1 MREIEKTVRERLFAL
16 QDLEYQAFQSKLIP
30 TAPPETVIGVRTPA
44 LRKLAKELSR
54 EPATAEFL
62 ECLPHKYLEENSLHG
77 FLIETLRDYDK
88 TVRALDAFLPYV
100 DNWATCDLMS
110 PKVFR
115 KHLPELYEQIQ
126 LWLRSSHPYT
136 VRFGEEML
144 MTWFLDDPAF
154 RPEVL
159 ELASSVRSEEYYVNM
174 MTAWFFATALAKQYD
189 AALPYIEGRRLDDW
203 THNKA
208 IQKAAESYRVP
219 PERKAYLK
227 TLKVK

>member
-1 MREIEKTVRERLFAL
+1 MREIERTVRERLFAL
-16 QDLEYQAFQSKLIP
+16 QDPEYQAFQSKLIP
-30 TAPPETVIGVRTPA
+30 TVPRSKVIGVRTPA

-62 ECLPHKYLEENSLHG
+62 ECLPHEYLEENSLHG
-77 FLIETLRDYDK
+77 FLIETLRDYGE
-88 TVRALDAFLPYV
+88 TVRALDAFLPCV

-115 KHLPELYEQIQ
+115 KHLPELYGQIQ

-136 VRFGEEML
+136 VRFGEGML

-159 ELASSVRSEEYYVNM
+159 ELAASVRSEEYYVNM

-189 AALPYIEGRRLDDW
+189 AALPYIEGRLLDGW

-219 PERKAYLK
+219 PEHKAYLK

>member
-16 QDLEYQAFQSKLIP
+16 QDPEYQAFQSKLIP
-30 TAPPETVIGVRTPA
+30 TVPRSKVIGVRTPA

-54 EPATAEFL
+54 EPAAAEFL
-62 ECLPHKYLEENSLHG
+62 ECLPHEYLEENSLHG
-77 FLIETLRDYDK
+77 FLIGTLQDYGE
-88 TVRALDAFLPYV
+88 TVRALDAFLPCV

-144 MTWFLDDPAF
+144 MTWFLDEAF

-159 ELASSVRSEEYYVNM
+159 ELAASVRSEEYYVNM

-189 AALPYIEGRRLDDW
+189 AALPYIEGRRLDGW

-219 PERKAYLK
+219 PEHKAYLK